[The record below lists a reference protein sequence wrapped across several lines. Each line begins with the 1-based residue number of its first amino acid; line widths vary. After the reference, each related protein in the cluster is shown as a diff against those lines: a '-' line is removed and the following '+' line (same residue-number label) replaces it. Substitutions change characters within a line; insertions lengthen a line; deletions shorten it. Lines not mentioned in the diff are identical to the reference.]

1 MLPRI
6 ARRIRLLKP
15 ITSSS
20 SSSSSASPQQ
30 RPNASASSA
39 FLLLPSS
46 SSLKHHQHFNQHQHQ
61 QIRGL
66 ADLGK
71 GVDILAPGEEET
83 GKDRTF
89 LLGYDGGG
97 FEVRDINYR
106 GSILAMPSACF
117 LWKPRKVEEITPESL
132 AALMVVRPP
141 IEILVVGS
149 GEDFVGRPLAPATLA
164 FLAANGVAVEHMDT
178 TSACSTFNILNQEDR
193 RVAAALLA
201 VDAAAEENE
210 G

>member
-1 MLPRI
+1 MLPRV
-6 ARRIRLLKP
+6 ARRVRSLF
-15 ITSSS
+15 T
-20 SSSSSASPQQ
+20 
-30 RPNASASSA
+30 SASSPQRPTVSSS
-39 FLLLPSS
+39 FLLSS
-46 SSLKHHQHFNQHQHQ
+46 RHPQHFHQNQHQQ
-61 QIRGL
+61 QQRRGL

-71 GVDILAPGEEET
+71 GVDILAPGEDEI
-83 GKDRTF
+83 GRDRTF

-132 AALMVVRPP
+132 APLMVVKPP
-141 IEILVVGS
+141 IEMLVVGT
-149 GEDFVGRPLAPATLA
+149 GEEFVDRPLAPATLA

-210 G
+210 E

>member
-1 MLPRI
+1 M
-6 ARRIRLLKP
+6 

-20 SSSSSASPQQ
+20 SSASASPQQ
-30 RPNASASSA
+30 RPASSSS
-39 FLLLPSS
+39 FLLQPSS
-46 SSLKHHQHFNQHQHQ
+46 SSSSSRHQ
-61 QIRGL
+61 QQQRRGL

-71 GVDILAPGEEET
+71 GFDLLAPGDEET
-83 GKDRTF
+83 GRDRTF

-106 GSILAMPSACF
+106 GSILALPSACF

-132 AALMVVRPP
+132 APLLVVKPP
-141 IEILVVGS
+141 IEILVVGT
-149 GEDFVGRPLAPATLA
+149 GEEFVDRPLAPATLA

-201 VDAAAEENE
+201 VDAAAEEME
-210 G
+210 E